1 MVFSLHFVVTML
13 GFQPWM
19 IRFCVVV
26 VLLVWPFQLPYVFKE
41 SRCLIIHFL
50 WAACVPGA

>member
-1 MVFSLHFVVTML
+1 MVFSLNFLVTML

-19 IRFCVVV
+19 ISFCIVV
-26 VLLVWPFQLPYVFKE
+26 VLLVWPFHLPYVFKE
-41 SRCLIIHFL
+41 NQCLIIQFL